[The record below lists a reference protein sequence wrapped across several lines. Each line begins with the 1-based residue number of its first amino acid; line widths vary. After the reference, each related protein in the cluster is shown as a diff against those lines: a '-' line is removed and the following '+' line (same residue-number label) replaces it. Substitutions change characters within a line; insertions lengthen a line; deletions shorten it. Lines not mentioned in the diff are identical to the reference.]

1 MVSNVRIERPTGYIE
16 VLEDGIIYCKFHDG
30 TQITEAHAREELAI
44 FDELVEAGLGRL
56 LLINDLRGRIT
67 TDRGAR
73 RVYGT
78 YSRPGTCVAF
88 LFDSKIVEMG
98 LNFIAKIYPPENTTL
113 QAFRELED
121 AHQWLASF
129 LEPVERSA

>member
-1 MVSNVRIERPTGYIE
+1 MRIERPTGYIE
-16 VLEDGIIYCKFHDG
+16 VLDDGIIYCKFNDG
-30 TQITEAHAREELAI
+30 TQITEAHALEEIAI
-44 FDELVEAGLGRL
+44 FDELVETRFGRL

-78 YSRPGTCVAF
+78 YARPGTCVAF

-98 LNFIAKIYPPENTTL
+98 LNFIAKVYPPQNTTL
-113 QAFRELED
+113 QAFREFED
-121 AHQWLASF
+121 AHQWLSGF
-129 LEPVERSA
+129 LPPMERSA